1 VYLNG
6 STVKEC
12 IFKMVESSEDF
23 EKITLSYFTKDKAIY
38 EMLKNYTAQNSSN
51 KNNTNY
57 RSKKD

>member
-1 VYLNG
+1 
-6 STVKEC
+6 
-12 IFKMVESSEDF
+12 MVESSEDF